1 MKESAMSEGIDTQE
15 FRYRGDERA
24 ASLEE
29 LVLQLQDLILQS
41 SDVRDF
47 LTDMATIIASRLSR
61 SGNHI
66 SCGITV
72 IRNKRPTT
80 VASSD
85 SGAWILDELQNGFG
99 DGPCLTAL
107 RSETM
112 IYVPDLE
119 SEFRWPKYNAAA
131 RAADVRSI
139 LAVPMHLQAPAQA
152 VANFYAPTTDGFS
165 HHGID
170 TAESLT
176 GTAAKALDIALSI
189 TQLRSARDDLSAA
202 LKSRTVID
210 TAIGVI
216 IAQNRCGRDEAFDIL
231 VKTSSHRNVKLREVA
246 ASIVS
251 SVAGER
257 EFPTPYNE

>member
-1 MKESAMSEGIDTQE
+1 MSEGIDTRK
-15 FRYRGDERA
+15 FHYDGGR
-24 ASLEE
+24 EE
-29 LVLQLQDLILQS
+29 SVEDFVLQLQDVILQS

-47 LTDMATIIASRLSR
+47 LTDMAAIMVSRLSQ

-85 SGAWILDELQNGFG
+85 SRARALDELQNSFG

-107 RSETM
+107 RNGTV
-112 IYVPDLE
+112 IYVPDLD
-119 SEFRWPKYNAAA
+119 SEPRWPKYNGAA
-131 RAADVRSI
+131 RAVEIRSI

-152 VANFYAPTTDGFS
+152 VVNLYAPVPDGFS
-165 HHGID
+165 HDGID
-170 TAESLT
+170 QAESLT
-176 GTAAKALDIALSI
+176 GTAAKALDIALNMA
-189 TQLRSARDDLSAA
+189 QLRTARDDLSAA

-216 IAQNRCGRDEAFDIL
+216 IAQNRCRRDEAFDIL
-231 VKTSSHRNVKLREVA
+231 VKTSSHRNIKLREVA

-251 SVAGER
+251 SVSGEQ
-257 EFPTPYNE
+257 EFPTPYDE